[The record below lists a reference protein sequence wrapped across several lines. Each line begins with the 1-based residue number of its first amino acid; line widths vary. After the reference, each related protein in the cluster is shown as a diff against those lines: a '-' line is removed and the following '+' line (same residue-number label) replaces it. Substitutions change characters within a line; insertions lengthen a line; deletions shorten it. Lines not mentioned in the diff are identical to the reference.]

1 MTARKAVARPSGR
14 PPRPEGLSEA
24 GTALWQGLA
33 ADLAALE
40 GGTAAQVDL
49 VLLELVVRQADRLE
63 EVRLILAEEGP
74 TVTGSKGQTRPHPLL
89 AAEGQLARDIAGG
102 LERLRLTPKRRPW
115 RAEVTAAG
123 RVVMPS

>member
-1 MTARKAVARPSGR
+1 MTARK
-14 PPRPEGLSEA
+14 PPKRQEAPPPPEGLSVA
-24 GTALWQGLA
+24 GAARWAGLA
-33 ADLAALE
+33 ADVQELGGGNAAE
-40 GGTAAQVDL
+40 VDL
-49 VLLELVVRQADRLE
+49 VLLELVVRQGERLE

-74 TVTGSKGQTRPHPLL
+74 TVTGSKGQRRPHPLL
-89 AAEGQLARDIAGG
+89 AAEGQLARDIAAG